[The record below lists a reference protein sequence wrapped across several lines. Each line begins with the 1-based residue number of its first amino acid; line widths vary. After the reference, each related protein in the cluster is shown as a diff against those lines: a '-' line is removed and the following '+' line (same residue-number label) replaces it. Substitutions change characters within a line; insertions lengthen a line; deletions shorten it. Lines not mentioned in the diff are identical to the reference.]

1 MKDNTVLVEF
11 QIKIKLLKVIDNQ
24 QMLQFQDREQ
34 RIANLNLLNLLITKS
49 KLKQNLQLLNLIKI
63 NSNLKV
69 LMFNNSAKLSKDPVI
84 LLSRAKPHLLIDLQ
98 ITHLTKKT
106 HIKITFISQN
116 LQFLLKIL
124 RVSLR
129 VKTLTILKRN

>member
-24 QMLQFQDREQ
+24 LMLRFQDREQ

-69 LMFNNSAKLSKDPVI
+69 LMS
-84 LLSRAKPHLLIDLQ
+84 
-98 ITHLTKKT
+98 
-106 HIKITFISQN
+106 
-116 LQFLLKIL
+116 
-124 RVSLR
+124 
-129 VKTLTILKRN
+129 